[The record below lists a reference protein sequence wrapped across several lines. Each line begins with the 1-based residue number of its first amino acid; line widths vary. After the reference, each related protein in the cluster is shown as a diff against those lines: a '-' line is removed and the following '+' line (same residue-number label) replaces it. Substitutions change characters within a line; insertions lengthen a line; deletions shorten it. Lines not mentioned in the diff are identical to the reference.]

1 MRRLREFIPRDGTEL
16 VAQQK
21 EVEARRVEEATTEIE
36 GDPEEYE
43 ADGSKGEEPQESSEG
58 DKDGEQEQ

>member
-1 MRRLREFIPRDGTEL
+1 M
-16 VAQQK
+16 AQQK